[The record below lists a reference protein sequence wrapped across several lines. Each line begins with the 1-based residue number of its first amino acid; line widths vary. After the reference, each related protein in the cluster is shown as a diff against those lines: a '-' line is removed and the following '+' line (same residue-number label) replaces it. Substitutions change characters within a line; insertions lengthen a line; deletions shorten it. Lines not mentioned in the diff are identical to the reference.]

1 METQRNDRPNPV
13 FDDGKTFIGEIT
25 TYTEAHNL
33 PVNDIWCICKSPYK
47 IEKYKRNGCK
57 IYFVD
62 NGEID
67 NKMKYVAIVLY
78 PNGDLIFWDMDD
90 EKIEDNHI
98 DDFMD
103 TLSDEAKEFISKLR
117 FERIIASNKTNEL
130 FYNPKHVLK
139 FDEFVI
145 LEKFEV

>member
-57 IYFVD
+57 IYFID
-62 NGEID
+62 NGDSD
-67 NKMKYVAIVLY
+67 NEMRYVAIVLY
-78 PNGDLIFWDMDD
+78 PNDDLIFLDMDGV
-90 EKIEDNHI
+90 KIEDNHI
-98 DDFMD
+98 DGFTD
-103 TLSDEAKEFISKLR
+103 TLSDEAKKFISKLR
-117 FERIIASNKTNEL
+117 F
-130 FYNPKHVLK
+130 
-139 FDEFVI
+139 
-145 LEKFEV
+145 